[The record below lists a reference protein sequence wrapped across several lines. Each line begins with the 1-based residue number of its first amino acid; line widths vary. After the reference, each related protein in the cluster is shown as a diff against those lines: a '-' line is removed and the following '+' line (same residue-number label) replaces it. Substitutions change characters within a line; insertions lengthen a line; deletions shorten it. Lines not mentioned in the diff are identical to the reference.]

1 MEEQMH
7 ANTPGEAA
15 YQRAQQVERFKA
27 RTAEYLASRYP
38 PEKLP
43 AGRSWLELITDAIRL
58 GNRKGIHSEDGVKTL
73 AELHL
78 VHGPSFH
85 VDSEWAFDVLDASD
99 AEEAERVA
107 RLRRH
112 LPDSGR

>member
-1 MEEQMH
+1 MH

-15 YQRAQQVERFKA
+15 DLRAQHLERFKA

-38 PEKLP
+38 AERLP
-43 AGRSWLELITDAIRL
+43 AGRDWMALITAAIRL
-58 GNRKGIHSEDGVKTL
+58 GNKKGIHSEDGVKTL
-73 AELHL
+73 AELGL

-99 AEEAERVA
+99 AEEAERIA
-107 RLRRH
+107 RLREH
-112 LPDSGR
+112 LPPAKS